1 MDKYFPKILANTRR
15 EGENKKG
22 IDFSVFLRSLKQILL
37 YTFQLGDFLL
47 NGDYV
52 SVFAH

>member
-15 EGENKKG
+15 EGEKEKG

-52 SVFAH
+52 SLFAH